1 MVLRPVG
8 PLPPGAYWLRR
19 LLVLVVLLVV
29 IGAVWLFLT
38 RGPADA
44 EPAAATPTPSVTDP
58 TASPTASSK
67 PKPTKTSPKPETS
80 PTAQLCGDGDIKV
93 TVSANSETYSDTEFP
108 TFVLAVENT
117 SKNVCTRDVGSPA
130 LELRVSSGGSRVWS
144 SDDCNPGGAS
154 RLQELAPRES
164 YSQSVQ
170 WDKVTSEVGCP
181 TPQDSAPPGTYQVVA
196 RNVEVFSDSVP
207 FVLQ

>member
-1 MVLRPVG
+1 VVLRPVG

-19 LLVLVVLLVV
+19 LLVLVLLLVV

-38 RGPADA
+38 RGSSSP
-44 EPAAATPTPSVTDP
+44 EPAAATPTPSVSEP
-58 TASPTASSK
+58 TSAPTTSDK
-67 PKPTKTSPKPETS
+67 PKPSKTSPKPQTS
-80 PTAQLCGDGDIKV
+80 STASPCGNDDIKV
-93 TVSANSETYSDTEFP
+93 TVSANSKTYSDTEFP

-144 SDDCNPGGAS
+144 SDDCNPGGES

-170 WDKVTSEVGCP
+170 WDKVTSQVGCP
-181 TPQDSAPPGTYQVVA
+181 TPQDSALPGTYQVVA
-196 RNVEVFSDSVP
+196 RNVDVLSEPVP